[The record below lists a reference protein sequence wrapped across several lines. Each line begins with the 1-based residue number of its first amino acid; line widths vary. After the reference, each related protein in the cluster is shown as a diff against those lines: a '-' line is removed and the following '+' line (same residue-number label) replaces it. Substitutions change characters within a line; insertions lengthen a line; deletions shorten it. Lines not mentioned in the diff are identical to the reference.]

1 MENTVEMEAVNTE
14 TSEQQYDDG
23 AAGVDEISLSDLMQ
37 SDASE
42 TGTVVEQPEADA
54 QPGAQPRD
62 DDAQEPIKD
71 QRDFNLALR
80 ARLEREREKFQRT
93 PEYLAG
99 QMLLQERM
107 AKDGISAEEAL
118 DRIRRERNTERAQ
131 EYAKNPA
138 AFYEDYLNNRQTAPT
153 TAPQASEAETL
164 AQQMTAAGEAG
175 LIPPSFDPKRD
186 MNAAFVG
193 NLQRYGAE
201 AALEIWKAQ
210 QSTAVQ
216 TEVQRQKAAPRP
228 MRVGGGGVTA
238 PKLDFEN
245 MSSEE
250 FAKIDKQIEQ
260 SLRMGRKVRF

>member
-1 MENTVEMEAVNTE
+1 MENTVANEAIDAVE
-14 TSEQQYDDG
+14 TEQQYDDG
-23 AAGVDEISLSDLMQ
+23 AAGVDEINLSDLMQ
-37 SDASE
+37 SDNPENE
-42 TGTVVEQPEADA
+42 TVGGQPDA
-54 QPGAQPRD
+54 AAESRDDGAQDTGRD
-62 DDAQEPIKD
+62 QDAID
-71 QRDFNLALR
+71 AALR
-80 ARLEREREKFQRT
+80 KRLAAEREKFQRT
-93 PEYLAG
+93 PEFLAG

-107 AKDGISAEEAL
+107 AKDGISAAEAL
-118 DRIRRERNTERAQ
+118 ERIRRERNTERAQ
-131 EYAKNPA
+131 EYVKNPA
-138 AFYEDYLNNRQTAPT
+138 AFYEDYLNNRQTAPPP
-153 TAPQASEAETL
+153 APQASEAETL

-228 MRVGGGGVTA
+228 MRVGGGSVSA

-245 MSSEE
+245 MTDEE

-260 SLRMGRKVRF
+260 SLRMGRRVRF

>member
-1 MENTVEMEAVNTE
+1 MENTVEFEAINTE

-23 AAGVDEISLSDLMQ
+23 AAGVDDISLSDLMQ
-37 SDASE
+37 SDVSE

-54 QPGAQPRD
+54 QPEAQPRD

-80 ARLEREREKFQRT
+80 ARLEREREKFQKT
-93 PEYLAG
+93 PEFLAG
-99 QMLLQERM
+99 QMLLRERM

-118 DRIRRERNTERAQ
+118 DRIRRERNTEKAQ
-131 EYAKNPA
+131 EYAKNPT
-138 AFYEDYLNNRQTAPT
+138 AFYEDYLNNRQTAYEPR
-153 TAPQASEAETL
+153 PQMTEAESL
-164 AQQMTAAGEAG
+164 AQQMTAAHDAG
-175 LIPPSFDPKRD
+175 LVPPSFDPRRD
-186 MNAAFVG
+186 MTAAFVG

-210 QSTAVQ
+210 QNAATQA
-216 TEVQRQKAAPRP
+216 EVQRQKAAPRP
-228 MRVGGGGVTA
+228 MRVGGGSAPA

-260 SLRMGRKVRF
+260 SLRMGRRVRF